1 MKKKHPTPQKKLKY
15 ILFSKNFSKNRHLLK
30 SIIILGE
37 KIGGG
42 RGDCEN
48 STSTVLF
55 CIDSPQQ
62 ERLQCKGWW
71 WWSREGRRR

>member
-1 MKKKHPTPQKKLKY
+1 MRKKHPHLKKCVLKY
-15 ILFSKNFSKNRHLLK
+15 VLFSKNFSKNRHLLNQL
-30 SIIILGE
+30 SFWGE

-55 CIDSPQQ
+55 CIDSPQ
-62 ERLQCKGWW
+62 
-71 WWSREGRRR
+71 